1 MALKAEVESL
11 AETSR
16 IQNIENLT
24 LMKGLTKTIQVLK
37 DNDRFFKE
45 NDTNTKDV
53 LANIVEYSNQINK
66 LMNAQAKIVGG
77 EDADGSMSIEGKKAS
92 GGTFMTSM
100 QSKTALSNNKEAN
113 Q

>member
-1 MALKAEVESL
+1 MTANRAERMNTNSS
-11 AETSR
+11 SR
-16 IQNIENLT
+16 KRAGVAHIDI
-24 LMKGLTKTIQVLK
+24 
-37 DNDRFFKE
+37 KE

-100 QSKTALSNNKEAN
+100 
-113 Q
+113 